1 LFVKFYELREVNKQH
16 VKRLNEFEIERSRLI
31 EKVKCLEDEL
41 IESQR
46 HLKQISG
53 DKFVQMLKAQ
63 KCSFAKSGLGFD
75 KFAASSLHVASTSKT
90 VFVKPEISETYIGCL
105 DKGKN
110 VIDAVI
116 LLTKIYQ

>member
-63 KCSFAKSGLGFD
+63 KCSFAKSGL
-75 KFAASSLHVASTSKT
+75 
-90 VFVKPEISETYIGCL
+90 
-105 DKGKN
+105 
-110 VIDAVI
+110 
-116 LLTKIYQ
+116 